1 MSEYKDTAVFTM
13 AALASSTILQPHDF
27 EPATAKRHSE
37 VENCGE
43 LHAWSAE
50 VFDKGSSHI
59 CRRIV
64 SYKASIFSREIHTQ
78 VVNGKMGPVDF
89 CPPFNLFES

>member
-13 AALASSTILQPHDF
+13 DALVPPLRYCNRTIF
-27 EPATAKRHSE
+27 EPATAKRRSE

-50 VFDKGSSHI
+50 VFEGGSSHI
-59 CRRIV
+59 
-64 SYKASIFSREIHTQ
+64 
-78 VVNGKMGPVDF
+78 
-89 CPPFNLFES
+89 

>member
-27 EPATAKRHSE
+27 EPATAERHSE
-37 VENCGE
+37 VENCAE

-59 CRRIV
+59 
-64 SYKASIFSREIHTQ
+64 
-78 VVNGKMGPVDF
+78 
-89 CPPFNLFES
+89 

>member
-27 EPATAKRHSE
+27 EPATA
-37 VENCGE
+37 E

-59 CRRIV
+59 
-64 SYKASIFSREIHTQ
+64 
-78 VVNGKMGPVDF
+78 
-89 CPPFNLFES
+89 

>member
-43 LHAWSAE
+43 LHARSAE

-59 CRRIV
+59 
-64 SYKASIFSREIHTQ
+64 
-78 VVNGKMGPVDF
+78 
-89 CPPFNLFES
+89 

>member
-37 VENCGE
+37 VENCMHGVRKYSNTKIR
-43 LHAWSAE
+43 LAYSAIDASAE
-50 VFDKGSSHI
+50 NFRLK
-59 CRRIV
+59 
-64 SYKASIFSREIHTQ
+64 
-78 VVNGKMGPVDF
+78 
-89 CPPFNLFES
+89 L

>member
-1 MSEYKDTAVFTM
+1 MSQYNDTPVMTM

-27 EPATAKRHSE
+27 EPATAKRRSE

-59 CRRIV
+59 
-64 SYKASIFSREIHTQ
+64 
-78 VVNGKMGPVDF
+78 
-89 CPPFNLFES
+89 